1 MAAFL
6 GVVPLGGTCW
16 VYNGFGKIACRRREV
31 LQVNMFGFLFL
42 FFTVLG
48 SVTLS
53 VILAFEISIFN
64 HSNL

>member
-16 VYNGFGKIACRRREV
+16 VYNGFGKITCCRREV
-31 LQVNMFGFLFL
+31 LQVNMFGLWF

>member
-16 VYNGFGKIACRRREV
+16 VYNGFGKITCCRREV

-42 FFTVLG
+42 FFSL
-48 SVTLS
+48 
-53 VILAFEISIFN
+53 F
-64 HSNL
+64 